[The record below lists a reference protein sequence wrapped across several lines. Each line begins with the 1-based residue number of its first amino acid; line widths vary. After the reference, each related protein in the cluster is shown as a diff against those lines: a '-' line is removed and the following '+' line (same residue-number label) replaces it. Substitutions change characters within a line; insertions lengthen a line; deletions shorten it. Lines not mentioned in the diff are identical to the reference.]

1 MFVAGQV
8 LTLTLDTHSQ
18 AEQETLPH
26 FVIIKTLFEV
36 LTTKQCDMVSGLT
49 FNF

>member
-1 MFVAGQV
+1 MIVARLA

-18 AEQETLPH
+18 AEQETRPH

-36 LTTKQCDMVSGLT
+36 LTTKQCGMVSGFT